1 MCCNYL
7 FLLLFI
13 GLSYGDQCK
22 VNNRTDFFR
31 SKSGSCVS
39 CLSHCNYQTNVCL
52 YPNQLRGICSSMYYA
67 RNIRECQ
74 QQLTPDIVHSFL
86 RSNQSNLFDH
96 DKNNDEPVCLFCG
109 NFTRGHRCEYC
120 RQRPNGKQLSHL
132 IELKSQIATCFE
144 CSCSGQTY
152 DCRTN
157 ITDGCWCLSHLLD
170 SNLVDVNLYHCLSNR
185 TYIHDQEHGQCRS
198 RIHQQCNTCKRGYN
212 GVTSDRGHRC
222 YKVLTTDTIQCFEYG
237 NTLKS
242 CSNGNEIIKSED
254 NGTILFEITPSYRN
268 LNIRV
273 LIGIENGFV
282 DVICSIRNANFLVL
296 NDHRVYYE
304 HQSLTDIEPIIRD
317 YDLTYEDLNF
327 GLLYSDPS
335 DIIILRNLSSR
346 HRLTLLI
353 SPANIDFTQ
362 DNLRCLLVDQP
373 LSRIRSSDLFD
384 PIHQSISFSLSDYR
398 AIHLTTGSLYSSIKT
413 HGFIKI
419 YQSRMNIDL
428 FVFFS
433 VFFSSFFLF
442 LSIGICFW
450 KVKFAYEIHRRRRTL
465 KHEYHKRMARP
476 FAKIQLFIKPST
488 IISNDEENFQQLS
501 SPVVSSSVDI
511 PLLLPSTRTDI
522 DYSPHVV
529 SVEPLRDQN
538 NCYTTLLFHLPGD
551 LSTQYRLCAGT
562 TLAQL
567 PSDYSNALSNARME
581 AELQKRNRRRKKYNG
596 QNTHKPKVIVKKTT
610 ANARHHQQQQQRRR
624 KHHHHRQQQQQQ
636 LLPPPPPPPPQQQ
649 QPRTT
654 VEP

>member
-74 QQLTPDIVHSFL
+74 HQLTPDIVHSFL

-157 ITDGCWCLSHLLD
+157 I
-170 SNLVDVNLYHCLSNR
+170 
-185 TYIHDQEHGQCRS
+185 
-198 RIHQQCNTCKRGYN
+198 
-212 GVTSDRGHRC
+212 
-222 YKVLTTDTIQCFEYG
+222 
-237 NTLKS
+237 
-242 CSNGNEIIKSED
+242 
-254 NGTILFEITPSYRN
+254 
-268 LNIRV
+268 
-273 LIGIENGFV
+273 
-282 DVICSIRNANFLVL
+282 
-296 NDHRVYYE
+296 
-304 HQSLTDIEPIIRD
+304 
-317 YDLTYEDLNF
+317 
-327 GLLYSDPS
+327 
-335 DIIILRNLSSR
+335 
-346 HRLTLLI
+346 
-353 SPANIDFTQ
+353 
-362 DNLRCLLVDQP
+362 DQP
-373 LSRIRSSDLFD
+373 LTRIRSSDLFD

-488 IISNDEENFQQLS
+488 IISNDDEENFQQLS

-636 LLPPPPPPPPQQQ
+636 QQLLPPPPPQQQ